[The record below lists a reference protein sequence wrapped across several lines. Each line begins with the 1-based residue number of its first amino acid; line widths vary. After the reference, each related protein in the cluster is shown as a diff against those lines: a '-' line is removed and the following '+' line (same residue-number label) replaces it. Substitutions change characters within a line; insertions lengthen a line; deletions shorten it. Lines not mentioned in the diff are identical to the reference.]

1 MFCFWKDF
9 FVTTSRDSQFGSF
22 SSPVKVRCLLEQ
34 LRSLRHSTHAVL
46 EWMPCLSLGWNIFR
60 HCPWAVFLPDVGT
73 AAAKSTNGRRCNGT
87 GGRVDC
93 DDEGREVKFN
103 EAQIKSKKNWL
114 PFLLAT
120 GWTSLPSAGNKECH
134 WWRSCCSSHGGDLQ
148 QMEGISEGQEDSD
161 GKSADVSR
169 FHHFCCKMQDPAQPS
184 GICPLISSESFNCL
198 NIISLMCNIILLP
211 SLGGWRTTKFL
222 LAYDCTCLPDF
233 LAFRFLAFISWL
245 RSL

>member
-46 EWMPCLSLGWNIFR
+46 ERMPCLSLGWNIFR

-148 QMEGISEGQEDSD
+148 QMEGFRRVRRIVMANPLMFLGFTIFVV
-161 GKSADVSR
+161 KCR
-169 FHHFCCKMQDPAQPS
+169 TQPS
-184 GICPLISSESFNCL
+184 
-198 NIISLMCNIILLP
+198 
-211 SLGGWRTTKFL
+211 L
-222 LAYDCTCLPDF
+222 LAFAL
-233 LAFRFLAFISWL
+233 L
-245 RSL
+245 SLQSHSNA